1 MENCI
6 FCKIIKGEIPSYTIY
21 EDNELK
27 VFLDINPISNGHI
40 LIIPKKHIKNITELD
55 NETSKKILNLLQ
67 NKLYELLKTKLN
79 CDGITIVQNN
89 EYGQEVKHLHFHIIP
104 RYNEDKIK
112 MNYDK
117 EKINKVEEIYDILK

>member
-55 NETSKKILNLLQ
+55 NETNKKILNLLQ